1 MLRKSASVFAICSR
15 VLFTWEPRSSGR
27 PGCASYPGWVAKPAW
42 PEPVQRVTA
51 YLQEAGAEVRVEE
64 FPDGTPTAQAAAR
77 AVGCELAQIVKSL
90 VFDCDG
96 RPVVVMVPGDR
107 RADSEK
113 IASAAGTSF
122 ARIAGV
128 EEVEDATGFEPGA
141 VAPFPLP
148 KIERLFIDRTLL
160 GHRLV
165 WIGAGSER
173 HMAALSP
180 AELVRLSRARPMD
193 VVAAHT

>member
-1 MLRKSASVFAICSR
+1 MAAN
-15 VLFTWEPRSSGR
+15 
-27 PGCASYPGWVAKPAW
+27 AW
-42 PEPVQRVTA
+42 PEPVERVTA
-51 YLQEAGAEVRVEE
+51 YLRDSGAEVRVEE
-64 FPDGTPTAQAAAR
+64 FPEGTPTAQAAAS

-96 RPVVVMVPGDR
+96 KPVVVMVPGDR

-113 IASAAGTSF
+113 IAEAAGSRF
-122 ARIAGV
+122 ARIAGA
-128 EEVEDATGFEPGA
+128 EEVQDVTGFEPGA

-148 KIERLFIDRTLL
+148 RVARVFIDRTLL

-165 WIGAGSER
+165 WIGAGSDR

>member
-1 MLRKSASVFAICSR
+1 VTKR
-15 VLFTWEPRSSGR
+15 T
-27 PGCASYPGWVAKPAW
+27 W
-42 PEPVQRVTA
+42 PEPVERVTG
-51 YLQEAGAEVRVEE
+51 YLSEAGAEVRVEE
-64 FPDGTPTAQAAAR
+64 FADGTPTAQAAAR

-96 RPVVVMVPGDR
+96 RPVVVLVPGDR

-113 IASAAGTSF
+113 IARAAGCSF
-122 ARIAGV
+122 ARIAGA
-128 EEVEDATGFEPGA
+128 EEVVEATGFEPGA

-148 KIERLFIDRTLL
+148 KVESVFIERTML
-160 GHRLV
+160 GQPVV
-165 WIGAGSER
+165 WIGAGSES

-193 VVAAHT
+193 VVESRT

>member
-1 MLRKSASVFAICSR
+1 
-15 VLFTWEPRSSGR
+15 
-27 PGCASYPGWVAKPAW
+27 VATKAW
-42 PEPVQRVTA
+42 PEPVERVTS
-51 YLQEAGAEVRVEE
+51 YLRDAGAEVRVEE
-64 FPDGTPTAQAAAR
+64 FPEGTPTAEAAAG

-90 VFDCDG
+90 VFLCDG
-96 RPVVVMVPGDR
+96 RPVVAMVPGDR
-107 RADSEK
+107 RADAGK
-113 IASAAGTSF
+113 IASSAGSSS

-128 EEVEDATGFEPGA
+128 EEVQDATGFDPGA

-148 KIERLFIDRTLL
+148 RIDRVFIDRTLL
-160 GHRLV
+160 SHRLV

>member
-1 MLRKSASVFAICSR
+1 VTKD
-15 VLFTWEPRSSGR
+15 
-27 PGCASYPGWVAKPAW
+27 W
-42 PEPVQRVTA
+42 PEAVERVTA
-51 YLQEAGAEVRVEE
+51 YLREARAEVRIEE
-64 FPDGTPTAQAAAR
+64 FSEGTPTAKDAAR
-77 AVGCELAQIVKSL
+77 AVGCELGQIVKSL
-90 VFDCDG
+90 VFDCGG
-96 RPVVVMVPGDR
+96 RPVVVLVPGDR

-113 IASAAGTSF
+113 VARAAGTSF

-128 EEVEDATGFEPGA
+128 EEVADATGFEPGA

-148 KIERLFIDRTLL
+148 KVDRLFIDRTLL